1 MFKVGDKVRITGN
14 GGFKGIIHHY
24 TIGTVGVVEHV
35 STSAIGVGVGTMYQ
49 NISPQHLELVK
60 GERKPKNLKSP
71 KDIIAQSIT
80 LEQAMKDDIL
90 LMAHLYHKGLSFRD
104 VAKLTNVHERTVR
117 RRFKKY
123 GIPSRGKG
131 SLIDG

>member
-1 MFKVGDKVRITGN
+1 MLK
-14 GGFKGIIHHY
+14 
-24 TIGTVGVVEHV
+24 
-35 STSAIGVGVGTMYQ
+35 
-49 NISPQHLELVK
+49 
-60 GERKPKNLKSP
+60 ERKPKNLKSP
-71 KDIIAQSIT
+71 KDVIAYHIT

-123 GIPSRGKG
+123 GVPSRGKSG
-131 SLIDG
+131 AL

>member
-14 GGFKGIIHHY
+14 GGSEGFVHHY
-24 TIGTVGVVEHV
+24 ATGTVGMVAHV
-35 STSAIGVGVGTMYQ
+35 STNVIGVVVGGMYQ
-49 NISPQHLELVK
+49 SVSPHHLEK
-60 GERKPKNLKSP
+60 INKERKPKNIKSP
-71 KDIIAQSIT
+71 KDVIAYHIT

-104 VAKLTNVHERTVR
+104 VAKLTGVNERTVR

-123 GIPSRGKG
+123 GVPSRGKG
-131 SLIDG
+131 ES